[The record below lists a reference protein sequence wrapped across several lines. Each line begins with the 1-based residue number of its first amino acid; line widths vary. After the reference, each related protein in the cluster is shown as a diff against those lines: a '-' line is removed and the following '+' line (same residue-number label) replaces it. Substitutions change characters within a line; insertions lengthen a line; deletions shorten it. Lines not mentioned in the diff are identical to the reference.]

1 MHQASLQVDTNLET
15 MPQVLAWFE
24 QFHQFARTP
33 DLWMQ
38 AKVALVEGFTNAV
51 RHAHEN
57 LPAQTPIDL
66 NVKILPH
73 GLEIAIWDQG
83 PAFDL
88 EALLE
93 CVGREHGDPLAR
105 DAHWGAVLLKKLRD
119 QHDWQIHYLC
129 PASPLNARNCL
140 LIQKEFKT

>member
-1 MHQASLQVDTNLET
+1 MHQASLQVDTNLDA

-24 QFHQFARTP
+24 QLHPLTLTP
-33 DLWMQ
+33 ELWMQ

-57 LPAQTPIDL
+57 LPPQTPIDL
-66 NVKILPH
+66 DVKVLPYR
-73 GLEIAIWDQG
+73 LEIAIWDQG

-93 CVGREHGDPLAR
+93 GVGREHHDPLAR
-105 DAHWGAVLLKKLRD
+105 DAHWGGVLLKKLRD
-119 QHDWQIHYLC
+119 QHGWHIRYIC
-129 PASPLNARNCL
+129 PACARGDRNCL
-140 LIQKEFKT
+140 LIQKEFN

>member
-24 QFHQFARTP
+24 QFHQLTLTP

-38 AKVALVEGFTNAV
+38 AKIALVEGFTNAV

-57 LPAQTPIDL
+57 LPAHTPIDL
-66 NVKILPH
+66 DVKILPH
-73 GLEIAIWDQG
+73 RVEIAIWDQG

-88 EALLE
+88 EALFA
-93 CVGREHGDPLAR
+93 CVEREHRDPLAR
-105 DAHWGAVLLKKLRD
+105 DAHWGGVLLKKLRD
-119 QHDWQIHYLC
+119 QHGWYIRYLC
-129 PASPLNARNCL
+129 PAYALGDRNCL
-140 LIQKEFKT
+140 LIQKELD

>member
-1 MHQASLQVDTNLET
+1 MYQASLQVDTTLDA

-24 QFHQFARTP
+24 QFHQLARTP

-57 LPAQTPIDL
+57 LPPHTPIDL
-66 NVKILPH
+66 DVKIFPH
-73 GLEIAIWDQG
+73 RLEIAIWDQG

-88 EALLE
+88 EALFE
-93 CVGREHGDPLAR
+93 CVGREHHDPLAR
-105 DAHWGAVLLKKLRD
+105 DAHWGGVLLKKLRD
-119 QHDWQIHYLC
+119 QHGWYICYLC
-129 PASPLNARNCL
+129 PAYVQGDRNCL
-140 LIQKEFKT
+140 LIQKEFS